1 MMQNV
6 LKLKRQR
13 MLEEQRKRQKQQK
26 RTPTAK
32 NTVQKDKT
40 KREIEDSYIEQVN
53 IVKFFVKSSF
63 LDSNTLVFA
72 DNLLVK

>member
-6 LKLKRQR
+6 LKLKKQR

-26 RTPTAK
+26 RTPTTK
-32 NTVQKDKT
+32 NIVQKDKT

-53 IVKFFVKSSF
+53 IPSF
-63 LDSNTLVFA
+63 LDSNTLVFS

>member
-26 RTPTAK
+26 RTSATK

-53 IVKFFVKSSF
+53 I
-63 LDSNTLVFA
+63 A
-72 DNLLVK
+72 DIISE

>member
-13 MLEEQRKRQKQQK
+13 MLEDQRKRQKHQK
-26 RTPTAK
+26 RTPTTK

-53 IVKFFVKSSF
+53 I
-63 LDSNTLVFA
+63 A
-72 DNLLVK
+72 DIIWE

>member
-1 MMQNV
+1 MQNV

-13 MLEEQRKRQKQQK
+13 MLEEQRKRQNQQK
-26 RTPTAK
+26 RTSTTK

-53 IVKFFVKSSF
+53 ITDIISE
-63 LDSNTLVFA
+63 
-72 DNLLVK
+72 

>member
-26 RTPTAK
+26 RTPTTK

-53 IVKFFVKSSF
+53 I
-63 LDSNTLVFA
+63 A
-72 DNLLVK
+72 DIL